1 MSLYA
6 VKNDEGKWWDFN
18 DDDGFWPTGEC
29 RRLIADGKEEA
40 TNVAKNRGGR
50 VVELVEAPAKA
61 VVSEEE
67 ASLLEKMADG
77 TNFNG
82 ERGFEPGLVI
92 TNFVL
97 NNRVHGESHFETED
111 RLMHAYTNGWTV
123 EKPKRYVM
131 PMPYGADDD
140 DPDHS
145 HYAVVNREYHA
156 GPAWHQGPCV
166 SFKKARE
173 HYTVTQSDIDAA
185 PDWVKAI
192 TPMDVTDDEQ

>member
-1 MSLYA
+1 MNLYA
-6 VKNDEGKWWDFN
+6 VKNDQGKWLCIEANGSHYWSR
-18 DDDGFWPTGEC
+18 DDGDFFDQHDADTLAHVYGGQVVP
-29 RRLIADGKEEA
+29 LI
-40 TNVAKNRGGR
+40 
-50 VVELVEAPAKA
+50 EAPAKV
-61 VVSEEE
+61 VVSEAE

-111 RLMHAYTNGWTV
+111 RLMHAYVNGWTV
-123 EKPKRYVM
+123 EKPKRYVL

-140 DPDHS
+140 DPDQS

-156 GPAWHQGPCV
+156 GPAWHQEPCV

-173 HYTVTQSDIDAA
+173 HYTVTQADIDAA

-192 TPMDVTDDEQ
+192 TPVEVTDDGE